1 MASIWLDPRT
11 NKYLI
16 KFHFGGRRFTRSC
29 QTQKEGAAK
38 LLKASVEETI
48 ALLNKGRLV
57 MPEDT
62 PDPGTWIMSGGKAT
76 QKPKLPSA
84 EKALLGDVCESYFA
98 DQRDKAETTLVGERI
113 HIRHLK
119 RVLGEKAP
127 FAEVTVKTLRDY
139 VTARLKEQARR
150 KRPVRKPRK
159 KSPKAKTWESRTVS
173 GATVKK
179 ELKTFMQIWD
189 WARKSGIVRTPC
201 PLLDPHK
208 PRKWAISLPKPN
220 QSEDFMTWSEIEL
233 RVKRGGLSTYQQA
246 CLWKYV
252 YLDEKEVAELLSH
265 VLTAAKHPF
274 IHPMFAMAAYTG
286 ARRSE
291 ICRAMLDDFKF
302 DDNLII
308 IRERKRRKD
317 MASSTRKVPMHPQL
331 KQIMQKWFKEHP
343 GGQYAIAPPLGMPRR
358 SAKQAYDALTREE
371 AHHHFKQ
378 TLADSKWKVVRGFH
392 VLRHSFG
399 AICTRV
405 GVPMTMIAK
414 WMGHTTDEMM
424 QLYQHLFPQ
433 DEQQW
438 MIKLPL

>member
-11 NKYLI
+11 NNFLI

-38 LLKASVEETI
+38 LLKAGVEETV

-57 MPEDT
+57 IPEDT
-62 PDPGTWIMSGGKAT
+62 PDPGTWIMSGGKAK
-76 QKPKLPSA
+76 QKPKLPTVD
-84 EKALLGDVCESYFA
+84 KALLGSVCESYFA

-119 RVLGEKAP
+119 RILGENAP

-139 VTARLKEQARR
+139 VSARLKEQTRR
-150 KRPVRKPRK
+150 KRSVRKPRK
-159 KSPKAKTWESRTVS
+159 KKPGAKVAESRTVS

-189 WARKSGIVRTPC
+189 WARKSGIVHTPC

-208 PRKWAISLPKPN
+208 PRKWAISLPKPD
-220 QSEDFMTWSEIEL
+220 QSEDFMTWSEIEQ
-233 RVKRGGLSTYQQA
+233 RVKRGGLSSYRQT

-252 YLDEKEVAELLSH
+252 YLDEKEVAELLEH
-265 VLTAAKHPF
+265 VLKAAKHPF

-317 MASSTRKVPMHPQL
+317 MASSTRKVPMHPEL
-331 KQIMQKWFKEHP
+331 KRIMQAWFKEHP

-378 TLADSKWKVVRGFH
+378 TLGESKWKVVRGFH

-438 MIKLPL
+438 MTKLPL

>member
-1 MASIWLDPRT
+1 
-11 NKYLI
+11 
-16 KFHFGGRRFTRSC
+16 
-29 QTQKEGAAK
+29 
-38 LLKASVEETI
+38 
-48 ALLNKGRLV
+48 

-62 PDPGTWIMSGGKAT
+62 PDPGTWIMSGGKAK
-76 QKPKLPSA
+76 QKPKLSTA

-98 DQRDKAETTLVGERI
+98 DQRAKAETTLVGEQI

-119 RVLGEKAP
+119 RILGEKAP
-127 FAEVTVKTLRDY
+127 FAEMTVKTLQNY
-139 VTARLKEQARR
+139 VTARLKEQTRR
-150 KRPVRKPRK
+150 KRTVRKPRK
-159 KSPKAKTWESRTVS
+159 KKPTAKAAESRTVS

-189 WARKSGIVRTPC
+189 WARTSGIVHTPC

-208 PRKWAISLPKPN
+208 PRKWAISLPKLDEP
-220 QSEDFMTWSEIEL
+220 EDFMTWSEIEQ
-233 RVKRGGLSTYQQA
+233 RVKRGGLSSYQQA

-252 YLDEKEVAELLSH
+252 FLDEKEVAALLNDVH
-265 VLTAAKHPF
+265 QVAKHPF
-274 IHPMFAMAAYTG
+274 IYPMFAMAAYTG

-331 KQIMQKWFKEHP
+331 KQIMQAWFKQHP
-343 GGQYAIAPPLGMPRR
+343 GGQYAIAPPLSMPRR

-378 TLADSKWKVVRGFH
+378 TLADSKWKAIRGFH

-414 WMGHTTDEMM
+414 WMGHSTDEMM

-438 MIKLPL
+438 MTKLPL